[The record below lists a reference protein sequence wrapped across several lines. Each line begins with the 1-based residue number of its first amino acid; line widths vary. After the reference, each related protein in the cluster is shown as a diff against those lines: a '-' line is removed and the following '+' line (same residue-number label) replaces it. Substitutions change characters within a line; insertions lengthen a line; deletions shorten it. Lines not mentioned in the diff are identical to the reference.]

1 MHTTTAK
8 STRLSAPEA
17 PLTPVFGQ
25 REEREP
31 ELGRDERGAAAGA
44 RVEAE
49 VPAAGGGRH
58 LDHLRGHAADQAGP
72 HSLGHDQRRGRQQV
86 RSALNTICIHLV
98 FDSLDIFCS
107 SNIFGAGWTC
117 LSLSAASA
125 GAAAA

>member
-1 MHTTTAK
+1 M
-8 STRLSAPEA
+8 
-17 PLTPVFGQ
+17 FGQ

-86 RSALNTICIHLV
+86 RSP
-98 FDSLDIFCS
+98 
-107 SNIFGAGWTC
+107 
-117 LSLSAASA
+117 
-125 GAAAA
+125 